1 MAYHRR
7 KKVKYGHSVNLS
19 FTPDELHENVSAVAI
34 ERVSTDGRRIHRST
48 RHVVPSPKKKRTE
61 GQTAFQAGLFLDSL
75 PDFDN
80 DPVGSENEDE
90 RIKPRAKRYL
100 SSVLFV
106 FLAFIFWVLMLT
118 ILIGLGQSVARVA
131 TISG

>member
-7 KKVKYGHSVNLS
+7 KKVKHDHSVNMS
-19 FTPDELHENVSAVAI
+19 FTPDELHEDVSTVAI

-48 RHVVPSPKKKRTE
+48 QHVVPSPKKKRSE
-61 GQTAFQAGLFLDSL
+61 GQTAFQAGPFFDCL

-100 SSVLFV
+100 SSVLFI
-106 FLAFIFWVLMLT
+106 FLAFIFWVPMLT
-118 ILIGLGQSVARVA
+118 IF
-131 TISG
+131 